1 MGWLDN
7 STNNI
12 ILDAVLTDYG
22 RQALARNDGSFRVA
36 RFSLGDDEV
45 DYGIISK
52 YGRTVGREKIEKNTP
67 VFEAFTNQN
76 LGLKYRM
83 ISVPRPLL
91 YLPSLTLSS
100 PTSISVSTTNTGNTK
115 TYQKVIVTQSP
126 QGGEATIEPD
136 LLETNFDIYVSDL
149 FLSIDGVTPIGSPD
163 VNKISL
169 YVLSSVI
176 GTNEATLTFDIRV
189 KPISASTFEV
199 YGRAFG
205 GGSTKTIINTS
216 IKIVGKNSG
225 VVLDLPV
232 TVIRTS

>member
-22 RQALARNDGSFRVA
+22 RQALARNEGSFRVA

-45 DYGIISK
+45 DYGIITK

-91 YLPSLTLSS
+91 YLPFLSFNNNS
-100 PTSISVSTTNTGNTK
+100 TVIELSTTNTPPNNTFK
-115 TYQKVIVTQSP
+115 DVTINQSP
-126 QGGEATIEPD
+126 QGGETAIEPD
-136 LLETNFDIYVSDL
+136 LLETTFDVYVPDI
-149 FLSIDGVTPIGSPD
+149 FLSIDNFTPVGSPD

-169 YVLSSVI
+169 YTLS
-176 GTNEATLTFDIRV
+176 TLTSTDGVKLNFTLRL
-189 KPISASTFEV
+189 KPISSPTFEV
-199 YGRAFG
+199 YGRIAAG
-205 GGSTKTIINTS
+205 GTKKTIINTS
-216 IKIVGKNSG
+216 IKAVGRSSG
-225 VVLDLPV
+225 ASLDIPV
-232 TVIRTS
+232 TITRT